1 MSSRAEQLALR
12 RRELQLRSARQR
24 QEIIDFVEHIEERLA
39 VFDRAIGA
47 VRSVTKHPLVIVG
60 LVAGTMMLGPWRA
73 LRWIGQGAM
82 LFNVAMR
89 VRRLMAH

>member
-1 MSSRAEQLALR
+1 MSLRAQQLAQK

-24 QEIIDFVEHIEERLA
+24 QEIIDFIDHVEARLL

-47 VRSVTKHPLVIVG
+47 VRSVAKHPLVIVG
-60 LVAGTMMLGPWRA
+60 VVAGTMLLGPWRA
-73 LRWIGQGAM
+73 FRWIGQGLM

-89 VRRLMAH
+89 VRRLIAH